1 MQHTKYCDWK
11 EFHKNHWI
19 CQYCGYNT
27 WGRVPPKYDCME
39 EDSQRDLSDFINDRH
54 KDKK

>member
-54 KDKK
+54 KDKE